1 MVKRIIIIGATSGIG
16 YEVAKIYWKRGY
28 QLGLAGRRVDRL
40 EEFRKQDPEH
50 IRIKQLDVT
59 AEDAADRLDELIRD
73 LGGMDI
79 FLLSSG
85 IGNQNKY
92 LDTSIEQATIQ
103 TNVTGFTRMVLA
115 AYRYF
120 SSQGGGH
127 ISVISSIAGTKG
139 LGVAPSYSATKRY
152 QNIYIDALAQLSRME
167 KYYIYGYPSGICPYG
182 FIERRQ
188 ELSYADV
195 SPIRRPAYR
204 QRYRPEK
211 EKGDHRL
218 EIRYPCLFLE
228 TDPRMALGTVADTEL
243 GSDMSEVHLL
253 LLLH

>member
-1 MVKRIIIIGATSGIG
+1 MRILFIFIVNLLYQVLWSNELSLLALPPVLAMRSLRSIGNEDIN
-16 YEVAKIYWKRGY
+16 WDW
-28 QLGLAGRRVDRL
+28 LAVGWFRR
-40 EEFRKQDPEH
+40 QDPEH
-50 IRIKQLDVT
+50 IQIKQLDVT

-85 IGNQNKY
+85 IGNQNKN

-167 KYYIYGYPSGICPYG
+167 KQPIILTDIRPGFVRTDLLKDGRNYPMLMSPQYAALRIANAIDRKKRRAIIDWRYAILVFLWRLIPEWLW
-182 FIERRQ
+182 ER
-188 ELSYADV
+188 L
-195 SPIRRPAYR
+195 PIRN
-204 QRYRPEK
+204 
-211 EKGDHRL
+211 
-218 EIRYPCLFLE
+218 
-228 TDPRMALGTVADTEL
+228 
-243 GSDMSEVHLL
+243 
-253 LLLH
+253 